1 MLFWTGLGDTQYVS
15 GFCLSA
21 LLFLIPAPHRKVK
34 TPEWTKIPYNPSTS
48 FQNTV
53 LEYIS
58 RLHASFQNK
67 YSIIEWYY
75 RNIFWNIYSVSIFS
89 WNRYSKIYFQNAFVD
104 LCYFICA
111 PMHLKNQWK
120 GVNEGL
126 HIR

>member
-34 TPEWTKIPYNPSTS
+34 TPEWTKIRYNPSTS

-58 RLHASFQNK
+58 RLYASFQNK
-67 YSIIEWYY
+67 YSIIEWYFE
-75 RNIFWNIYSVSIFS
+75 IPI
-89 WNRYSKIYFQNAFVD
+89 
-104 LCYFICA
+104 L
-111 PMHLKNQWK
+111 
-120 GVNEGL
+120 
-126 HIR
+126 